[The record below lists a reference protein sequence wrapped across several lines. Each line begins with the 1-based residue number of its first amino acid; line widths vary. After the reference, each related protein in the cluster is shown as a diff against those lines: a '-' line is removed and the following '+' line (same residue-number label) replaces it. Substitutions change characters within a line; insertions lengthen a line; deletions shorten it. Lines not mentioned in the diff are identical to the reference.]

1 MMKELNLRL
10 MNGYLL
16 YDDRKKLLELFD
28 LMEEKGLIE
37 CVGFGDF
44 TKAFREIETEFFLP
58 LYIEEPAL
66 PRQLDIDTDLI
77 KKYAE
82 KVGVKVNFVNIA

>member
-1 MMKELNLRL
+1 MEKLNLRL

-16 YDDRKKLLELFD
+16 YKDREKLFKLFD
-28 LMEEKGLIE
+28 LMEEKGFIE

-44 TKAFREIETEFFLP
+44 TRAFREIETEFFLA
-58 LYIEEPAL
+58 LYIEEPAM
-66 PRQLDIDTDLI
+66 PKQLDINTDLI

-82 KVGVKVNFVNIA
+82 KVGVKVNFVHIS